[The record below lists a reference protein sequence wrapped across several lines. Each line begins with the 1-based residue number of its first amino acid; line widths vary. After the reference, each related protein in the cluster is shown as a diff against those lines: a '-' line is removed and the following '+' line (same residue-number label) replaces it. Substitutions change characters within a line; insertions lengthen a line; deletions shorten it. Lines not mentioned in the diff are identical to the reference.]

1 MLNFEIFWASA
12 AVFVKFLQVR
22 QFWLALHDA
31 SLTFS
36 LNTRRPM
43 MPEQTPRLAP
53 PLNQSDFVALRTCG
67 AGDVDK
73 TALIEKLCRDRAK
86 VFLARPRRF
95 GKSLLVSTIGSL
107 FAHGLRDF
115 QGLAI
120 LRRWS
125 DGTYPVVRLD
135 FLEIKEF
142 ISAQEFSEKTQD

>member
-1 MLNFEIFWASA
+1 MGFGGRFCEIPASA
-12 AVFVKFLQVR
+12 PILVVDVR
-22 QFWLALHDA
+22 KALHDA

-36 LNTRRPM
+36 LITRRPM
-43 MPEQTPRLAP
+43 MPEQTPRLAL

-67 AGDVDK
+67 AGYVDK
-73 TALIEKLCRDRAK
+73 TALIAKLCRDRAK
-86 VFLARPRRF
+86 VFLARPRRL

-115 QGLAI
+115 QGLGI
-120 LRRWS
+120 SRRWS

>member
-1 MLNFEIFWASA
+1 
-12 AVFVKFLQVR
+12 
-22 QFWLALHDA
+22 
-31 SLTFS
+31 
-36 LNTRRPM
+36 M
-43 MPEQTPRLAP
+43 MPEQTPRLSL
-53 PLNQSDFVALRTCG
+53 PLGQSDFVVLRTRR
-67 AGDVDK
+67 AGYVDK

-86 VFLARPRRF
+86 VCLARPRRF

-142 ISAQEFSEKTQD
+142 ISAEEFSEKTQD